1 MIVGI
6 REKDDNG
13 NKKRSGNQIDFR
25 NFVESSLI
33 EINFNALD
41 SIIHLSKKL

>member
-6 REKDDNG
+6 REKYDKWK
-13 NKKRSGNQIDFR
+13 KKRSGNQINFR
-25 NFVESSLI
+25 NFVASSLI

-41 SIIHLSKKL
+41 SIVHLSKKL